1 MDAYFRSQ
9 ELAGA
14 ASLGLVSAI
23 RLGFVWPMSSGTA
36 SRAMYSDDCT
46 LSAALLSKL
55 DVLHS
60 HLKKCLRPRESLE
73 RF

>member
-36 SRAMYSDDCT
+36 SRAMYSHDCT
-46 LSAALLSKL
+46 LSAALLSKPGC
-55 DVLHS
+55 VAQS
-60 HLKKCLRPRESLE
+60 LKEVPEAE
-73 RF
+73 RVA